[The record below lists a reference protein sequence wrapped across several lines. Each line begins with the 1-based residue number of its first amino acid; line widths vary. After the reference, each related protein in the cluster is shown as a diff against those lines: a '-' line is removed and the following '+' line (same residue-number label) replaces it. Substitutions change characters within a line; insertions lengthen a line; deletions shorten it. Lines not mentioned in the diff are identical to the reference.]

1 MALATD
7 WRQTVARRFSI
18 RARIAS
24 LTALIFT
31 VILVVAALLFV
42 AQLRTSLYGNV
53 STAAER
59 DAEAISDVVP
69 VADDWDDDDR
79 FFQVVEN
86 GSVIAA
92 SENAENVS
100 IPIGDSVRLPDEDGT
115 FLVVRESDDGRDVIV
130 GHSVADADEAV
141 DTVVQLLFV
150 ALPVIDLIVYG
161 LMFVVVG
168 RALRP
173 VERMRREVDEVTGTS
188 LDRRIADPGTKDEIG
203 RLATTMNRM
212 LGRLD
217 ESQKAQRRF
226 ISDASHEL
234 KSPLASLRQYAEV
247 ARDYPDRLSEAE
259 LAEAVLDEGG
269 RLERLVR
276 NLLLLARVDEQSL
289 GLATGVVDLDDLLL
303 AEGTRLRG
311 TTELSVDTSAV
322 AAARVPGDAGLL
334 GQVVRNLAD
343 NAARHATSTVRLS
356 VSESER
362 AIIIVEDDGE
372 GIPVGERDR
381 VFERFVRL
389 DEARGRDA
397 GGTGL
402 GLAIVRELVAA
413 HGGVVSVDSS
423 PLGGARFTVSLPLN
437 RS

>member
-1 MALATD
+1 
-7 WRQTVARRFSI
+7 VARRFSI

-31 VILVVAALLFV
+31 VILVIAALLFV

-53 STAAER
+53 SASAER
-59 DAEAISDVVP
+59 DAEAISDTVP

-79 FFQVVEN
+79 FFQVVEG
-86 GSVIAA
+86 GSVVAA
-92 SENAENVS
+92 SENAESVS
-100 IPIGDSVRLPDEDGT
+100 IPAGDSVRLPDEDGT
-115 FLVVRESDDGRDVIV
+115 FLVVRESDDGREVIV
-130 GHSVADADEAV
+130 GHSVTDADEAV

-150 ALPVIDLIVYG
+150 ALPVIDLVVYG
-161 LMFVVVG
+161 LMFLVVG

-173 VERMRREVDEVTGTS
+173 VEKMRREVDEVTGTS
-188 LDRRIADPGTKDEIG
+188 LDRRIADSGTNDEIG

-234 KSPLASLRQYAEV
+234 KSPLASLRQYAEI
-247 ARDYPDRLSEAE
+247 ARSYPDRMSEAE

-289 GLATGVVDLDDLLL
+289 GLATDSVDLDDLLL

-322 AAARVPGDAGLL
+322 AAVRVPGDAGLL

-356 VSESER
+356 ASQR
-362 AIIIVEDDGE
+362 AGAVIVVEDDGE
-372 GIPVGERDR
+372 GIPASERDR

-413 HGGVVSVDSS
+413 HGGTVAVDAST
-423 PLGGARFTVSLPLN
+423 LGGARFTVSLPLA

>member
-1 MALATD
+1 M
-7 WRQTVARRFSI
+7 ARRFSI

-31 VILVVAALLFV
+31 VILVVAALAFV
-42 AQLRTSLYGNV
+42 AQLRTSLYGNLAA
-53 STAAER
+53 TAER
-59 DAEAISDVVP
+59 DAEAISDSVP

-86 GSVIAA
+86 GSVVAA

-100 IPIGDSVRLPDEDGT
+100 IPAGESVRLPDEEGSY
-115 FLVVRESDDGRDVIV
+115 LVVRESDDGREVIV

-150 ALPVIDLIVYG
+150 ALPIIDLVVYG
-161 LMFVVVG
+161 LMFLVVG

-188 LDRRIADPGTKDEIG
+188 LDRRIADPGTDDEIG

-247 ARDYPDRLSEAE
+247 ARDYPDRMSEAE

-303 AEGTRLRG
+303 AEGSRLRG

-322 AAARVPGDAGLL
+322 SAARVAGDAGLL
-334 GQVVRNLAD
+334 GQVVRNLVD

-356 VSESER
+356 VTER
-362 AIIIVEDDGE
+362 EQASIVVEDDGE
-372 GIPVGERDR
+372 GVPEAERER

-413 HGGVVSVDSS
+413 HGGTVTVATST
-423 PLGGARFTVSLPLN
+423 LGGARFTVTLPLA

>member
-1 MALATD
+1 M
-7 WRQTVARRFSI
+7 ARRFSI

-31 VILVVAALLFV
+31 VILVIAALLFV

-53 STAAER
+53 SASAER
-59 DAEAISDVVP
+59 DAEAISDAVP

-79 FFQVVEN
+79 FFQVVEG
-86 GSVIAA
+86 GSVVAA
-92 SENAENVS
+92 SENAESVS
-100 IPIGDSVRLPDEDGT
+100 IPAGDSVRLPDEDGT
-115 FLVVRESDDGRDVIV
+115 FLVVRESDDGREVIV
-130 GHSVADADEAV
+130 GHSVTDADEAV
-141 DTVVQLLFV
+141 DTVVQLLFFT
-150 ALPVIDLIVYG
+150 LPVIDLIVYG
-161 LMFVVVG
+161 LMFLVVG

-173 VERMRREVDEVTGTS
+173 VEKMRREVDEVTGTS
-188 LDRRIADPGTKDEIG
+188 LDRRIADPGTNDEIG

-234 KSPLASLRQYAEV
+234 KSPLASLRQYAEI
-247 ARDYPDRLSEAE
+247 ARSYPDRMSEAE

-289 GLATGVVDLDDLLL
+289 GLATDSVDLDDLLL

-322 AAARVPGDAGLL
+322 AAVRVPGDAGLL

-356 VSESER
+356 VSQR
-362 AIIIVEDDGE
+362 AGAVIVVEDDGE
-372 GIPVGERDR
+372 GIPAAERDR

-413 HGGVVSVDSS
+413 HGGTVAVDAST
-423 PLGGARFTVSLPLN
+423 LGGARFAVSLPLA

>member
-1 MALATD
+1 M
-7 WRQTVARRFSI
+7 ARRFSI

-31 VILVVAALLFV
+31 VILVIAALAFV
-42 AQLRTSLYGNV
+42 AQLRTSLYGNLAA
-53 STAAER
+53 TAER
-59 DAEAISDVVP
+59 DAEAISDSVP

-86 GSVIAA
+86 GSVVAA

-100 IPIGDSVRLPDEDGT
+100 IPAGESVRLPDEEGSY
-115 FLVVRESDDGRDVIV
+115 LVVRESDDGREVIV

-150 ALPVIDLIVYG
+150 ALPIIDLVVYG
-161 LMFVVVG
+161 LMFLVVG

-188 LDRRIADPGTKDEIG
+188 LDRRIADPGTDDEIG

-217 ESQKAQRRF
+217 ESQIAQRRF

-247 ARDYPDRLSEAE
+247 ARDYPDRMSEAE

-303 AEGTRLRG
+303 AEGSRLRG
-311 TTELSVDTSAV
+311 TTKLSVDTSAV
-322 AAARVPGDAGLL
+322 SAARVAGDAGLL
-334 GQVVRNLAD
+334 GQVVRNLVD

-356 VSESER
+356 VTERER
-362 AIIIVEDDGE
+362 ALIVVEDDGE
-372 GIPVGERDR
+372 GVPEAERER

-402 GLAIVRELVAA
+402 GLAIVRELVSA
-413 HGGVVSVDSS
+413 HGGTVTVATST
-423 PLGGARFTVSLPLN
+423 LGGARFTVSLPLA

>member
-1 MALATD
+1 M
-7 WRQTVARRFSI
+7 ARRFSI

-31 VILVVAALLFV
+31 VVLVIAALLFV
-42 AQLRTSLYGNV
+42 AQLRTSLYGNLAA
-53 STAAER
+53 TAER
-59 DAEAISDVVP
+59 DADAISDSVP

-79 FFQVVEN
+79 FFQVLEN
-86 GSVIAA
+86 GSVVAA

-100 IPIGDSVRLPDEDGT
+100 IPAGDSVRLPDEDGS
-115 FLVVRESDDGRDVIV
+115 FLVVRESDDGREVIV

-150 ALPVIDLIVYG
+150 ALPVIDLVVYG
-161 LMFVVVG
+161 LMFLVVG

-173 VERMRREVDEVTGTS
+173 VEKMRREVDEVTGTS
-188 LDRRIADPGTKDEIG
+188 LDRRIADPGTNDEIG

-247 ARDYPDRLSEAE
+247 ARDYPDRMSEAE

-289 GLATGVVDLDDLLL
+289 ELANSVVDLDDLLL
-303 AEGTRLRG
+303 AEGSRLRG
-311 TTELSVDTSAV
+311 TTGLSVDTSAV
-322 AAARVPGDAGLL
+322 AAARVAGDAGLL

-343 NAARHATSTVRLS
+343 NAARHATSAVRLS
-356 VSESER
+356 VTEGER
-362 AIIIVEDDGE
+362 AVIVVEDDGE
-372 GIPVGERDR
+372 GIAEAERER

-413 HGGVVSVDSS
+413 HGGTVTVATST
-423 PLGGARFTVSLPLN
+423 LGGARFTVSLPLA

>member
-1 MALATD
+1 M
-7 WRQTVARRFSI
+7 ARRFSI

-31 VILVVAALLFV
+31 VILVIAALLFV

-100 IPIGDSVRLPDEDGT
+100 IPTGDSVRLPDEDGT
-115 FLVVRESDDGRDVIV
+115 FLVVRESDDGREVIV

-188 LDRRIADPGTKDEIG
+188 LDRRIADPGTNDEIG

-322 AAARVPGDAGLL
+322 AAARVPGDAGLI

>member
-1 MALATD
+1 M
-7 WRQTVARRFSI
+7 ARRFSI

-31 VILVVAALLFV
+31 VILVIAALLFV

-53 STAAER
+53 SASAER
-59 DAEAISDVVP
+59 DAEAISDAVP

-86 GSVIAA
+86 GSVVAA
-92 SENAENVS
+92 SENAESVS
-100 IPIGDSVRLPDEDGT
+100 IPAGDSVRLPDEDGT
-115 FLVVRESDDGRDVIV
+115 FIVVRESDDGREVIV
-130 GHSVADADEAV
+130 GHSVTDADEAV

-150 ALPVIDLIVYG
+150 ALPVIDLVVYG
-161 LMFVVVG
+161 LMFLVVG

-173 VERMRREVDEVTGTS
+173 VEKMRREVDEVTGTS
-188 LDRRIADPGTKDEIG
+188 LDRRIADPGTNDEIG

-234 KSPLASLRQYAEV
+234 KSPLASLRQYAEI
-247 ARDYPDRLSEAE
+247 ARSYPDRMSEAE

-289 GLATGVVDLDDLLL
+289 GLATDSVDLDDLLL

-311 TTELSVDTSAV
+311 TTELSIDTSAV
-322 AAARVPGDAGLL
+322 AAVRVPGDAGLL

-356 VSESER
+356 VSER
-362 AIIIVEDDGE
+362 AGAVIVVEDDGE
-372 GIPVGERDR
+372 GIPAAERDR

-413 HGGVVSVDSS
+413 HGGTVAVDAST
-423 PLGGARFTVSLPLN
+423 LGGARFTVSLPLA